1 MTKYAIKINKVNVFE
16 CQLDKV
22 LYLIF
27 NIIFS
32 LTESRLTRDKL
43 LVIIWIRLIK
53 VEITNL
59 NADNISW
66 AWFLEIINE
75 IKVEKTGKYLF

>member
-1 MTKYAIKINKVNVFE
+1 MSKYAIKINKVSVFE

-75 IKVEKTGKYLF
+75 IKVEKTEKYLF